1 MSVLARFAPIVLS
14 LALALPVAG
23 CADPCGE
30 LEVKVCQAV
39 SPKLK
44 REYAKACKLMQEPK
58 RRDNLTKD
66 TCQGILD
73 HLSKR

>member
-1 MSVLARFAPIVLS
+1 MSVLARLAPIVLS
-14 LALALPVAG
+14 LLIALPAAG

-30 LEVKVCQAV
+30 LEVKVCQAAT
-39 SPKLK
+39 PKLK
-44 REYAKACKLMQEPK
+44 REYAQACKLMEDSK

-66 TCQGILD
+66 TCKSILD